1 MNYLTNNKNNGV
13 PKYVWIA
20 ITTLIGYLII
30 SSLMDKIEE
39 RRLTRKYEA
48 ISDQFTKELTQ
59 DLHTINKTF
68 EKSMNI
74 LQDIPKINIQTPI
87 KNTEKNQKEI
97 IIKNNNIE
105 EKNTLKNLE
114 DTKTKNIKIEMH

>member
-1 MNYLTNNKNNGV
+1 
-13 PKYVWIA
+13 
-20 ITTLIGYLII
+20 
-30 SSLMDKIEE
+30 
-39 RRLTRKYEA
+39 
-48 ISDQFTKELTQ
+48 
-59 DLHTINKTF
+59 
-68 EKSMNI
+68 MNI

-97 IIKNNNIE
+97 IIKNNNNE